1 MPQPHGTYSLLW
13 YPKTRQIE
21 RSAASNPLRDP
32 TAFALHRRLGADLG
46 FQFAHV
52 EVGAEL
58 LEATERPAFGASI
71 KLLWIPLL
79 PSRCLLTAEDHRG
92 VLRVLARDP
101 RDETLAGL
109 MEHLEL
115 ECAWAVEEA
124 GDEPVDEAQL
134 ASHLENSAELA
145 VAAVEVFRRSATQP
159 PFWQV
164 AR

>member
-1 MPQPHGTYSLLW
+1 MPQLPATYSLLW

-21 RSAASNPLRDP
+21 RSLSADPLRDP
-32 TAFALHRRLGADLG
+32 TAFALHRRIGPGLG
-46 FQFAHV
+46 FEFAHV
-52 EVGAEL
+52 EVGGEL
-58 LEATERPAFGASI
+58 LERSDRPAFGASI

-92 VLRVLARDP
+92 VLRVAARDP
-101 RDETLAGL
+101 EDETLAGL

>member
-1 MPQPHGTYSLLW
+1 MPQPHGTHSLLW

-21 RSAASNPLRDP
+21 RSAASTPLRDP
-32 TAFALHRRLGADLG
+32 TAFALHRRLGPDLG

-92 VLRVLARDP
+92 VLRVAARDP
-101 RDETLAGL
+101 EDETLAGL

-124 GDEPVDEAQL
+124 AAEVIDEAQL

-145 VAAVEVFRRSATQP
+145 AAAVLVFRRRVTQP